1 MKLFLKLC
9 LRLAPK
15 LLLLLCLS
23 QVTQLVYG
31 FNLIPQTDAKAVVT
45 GSTEDLQ
52 LQIDRLINN
61 RDELKRKFSNSNAK
75 ANFEK
80 TLETVKER
88 LGEIKNQLAKH
99 QTISQ
104 QKFLNKLSALLNELL
119 HTMTSMQAMRQ
130 DVIQKIN
137 QQVSFLQEILLDP
150 YAKKSELKLQ
160 SEYQLEVLK
169 GQHKTIF
176 ELQEQLTQLRNER
189 HDLRRDLSAQ
199 KERLAELERQQR
211 VKTKEQ
217 SAFSDEAHAS
227 GWNKHQESQLL
238 DLESELLKAKEQL
251 TELKLK
257 DLGYAL
263 DLVENKIHWLE
274 AKLDILQLNLK
285 EINRKLI
292 VSEQD
297 LKQAEHDLA
306 KQQTELMQQQDDLLQ
321 MISMGEQN
329 VTKYKQQFEEYLQ
342 QQKINLPDRRA
353 LEEWDLELVNGV
365 AELDLYELAY
375 RNEQLMAVQR
385 ELKLWEATLDLLRV
399 RVRDAKI
406 DASAVA
412 TWHQISR
419 RNIRTEAAVRRE
431 REIYDEYRN
440 EAHKDLELFKLRID
454 DATKSLNSLTR
465 TLENLKSIVNEIQ
478 KQQTEFVNTHGA
490 NNYKKML
497 DLIAG
502 LYGDQF
508 VSAKD
513 LINRQ
518 RSLINKM
525 LETYASAIT
534 VTKDSLGKIDPV
546 LTRLDNIG
554 GILQRSEHAISWDSL
569 KVLGPD
575 FRLFIVDL
583 KKVILSFDPAGHIQ
597 NTISVLASNPMQIVW
612 LVVVCLF
619 ILLTMLSLR
628 IYLPVLEQRLA
639 SWVYLVDRKYWLAGI
654 CDLLVK
660 FLIKHLISLTL
671 WFSSALLILS
681 LNSDYTAIKLIFDL
695 CSIPYWIYLSRSILD
710 LFQELN
716 QKYPQLFVSFVLQDR
731 FLLALRFFS
740 YATIFT
746 FCLRAAFMEI
756 MFESDLPKLFL
767 AFYSI
772 VLRAAIVF
780 LIGREEVLSL
790 MPRQGDIWKWIRDKV
805 NSYYYPLLIGV
816 IVLMIFSDPYIGGY
830 SKLVYFVL
838 SGVLWTALLIGI
850 LWWSEG
856 LVRNLSARL
865 FFVISEDGSKERF
878 SNAKT
883 AYGLFLV
890 LLFASSLFI
899 AFLILA
905 QIWGQ
910 FNPLDKIGEYYI
922 FSPFKITGGQ
932 GDIPVS
938 LKLLVTV
945 LGFIGLGIGASWIF
959 SRYVLRPIFNLLVIN
974 SGVQNTILVISQYLI
989 VFIVLFICLGSIGL
1003 ETVVW
1008 HLFLVLGVALLWSVK
1023 DPANDFIAYFVLLIE
1038 RSIKIGDYIEL
1049 ADGEIVGIVR
1059 KITPRTVVIRRKNSV
1074 SIIVPNSVI
1083 IRSAVYNWNYT
1094 QNFFAFDDFFITVP
1108 YSFDPKLVKQVILSV
1123 LDRDI
1128 NILKTP
1134 APIVRLHEFDPN
1146 GMIFLI
1152 RGFLS
1157 SVNLANQWNIVS
1169 DLKIELV
1176 STLREHGIPIAAHT
1190 RVMISPDSGFS
1201 ATSGHKSKRKLTSET
1216 ISTYG
1221 ASSSDSDSDD
1231 FGDDS

>member
-1 MKLFLKLC
+1 MKFF

-15 LLLLLCLS
+15 ILLLLLTSPLA
-23 QVTQLVYG
+23 QG
-31 FNLIPQTDAKAVVT
+31 FNLMPQTDAKAVVT
-45 GSTEDLQ
+45 GSAEDLQ
-52 LQIDRLINN
+52 LQIDRLIHN
-61 RDELKRKFSNSNAK
+61 RDELKKKFNHNNLK

-80 TLETVKER
+80 NLENVKTS
-88 LGEIKNQLAKH
+88 LSDTKTQLAKH

-104 QKFLNKLSALLNELL
+104 QKFLNKQSALLSELL
-119 HTMTSMQAMRQ
+119 HTMTSMQTVRQ
-130 DVIQKIN
+130 DLIQKIN
-137 QQVSFLQEILLDP
+137 QQINFLQEILPDP
-150 YAKKSELKLQ
+150 YAKKSELKIQ
-160 SEYQLEVLK
+160 SEYQLGLLQE
-169 GQHKTIF
+169 QHKTIF
-176 ELQEQLTQLRNER
+176 ELQEQLAQLRNAR
-189 HDLRRDLSAQ
+189 HDIRRDLSAQ
-199 KERLAELERQQR
+199 KERLADLERQQR
-211 VKTKEQ
+211 VKAKEQ

-227 GWNKHQESQLL
+227 GWSKHQEAQLL
-238 DLESELLKAKEQL
+238 DLESELLQFKEQL
-251 TELKLK
+251 AELKIK
-257 DLGYAL
+257 DLSYML
-263 DLVENKIHWLE
+263 DLVELKIHWLE
-274 AKLDILQLNLK
+274 SKSDILQLNLK

-297 LKQAEHDLA
+297 LKQAEQDLA
-306 KQQTELMQQQDDLLQ
+306 QLQTSLMQQQDDLLQ
-321 MISMGEQN
+321 MISVGEQN
-329 VTKYKQQFEEYLQ
+329 VIKYKQQFEEYLQ

-353 LEEWDLELVNGV
+353 LDEWDLELINGV

-406 DASAVA
+406 DASVVS
-412 TWHQISR
+412 TWYQISR

-431 REIYDEYRN
+431 REIYDEYRV

-454 DATKSLNSLTR
+454 EATKSLNSLTR
-465 TLENLKSIVNEIQ
+465 TLENLKTIVNNIQ
-478 KQQTEFVNTHGA
+478 KQQTEFVDSHGA
-490 NNYKKML
+490 ASYKKIL

-518 RSLINKM
+518 RSLLNKM

-534 VTKDSLGKIDPV
+534 ITKDSLGKIEPV
-546 LTRLDNIG
+546 LIRLDNIG

-569 KVLGPD
+569 KLLGPD
-575 FRLFIVDL
+575 FRLFVVDL
-583 KKVILSFDPAGHIQ
+583 KKVILSFDPAGHLQ
-597 NTISVLASNPMQIVW
+597 TTISVLANNPMQIVW

-619 ILLTMLSLR
+619 ILLGMLSLR
-628 IYLPVLEQRLA
+628 LYLPVLEQRLA
-639 SWVYLVDRKYWLAGI
+639 SWVYLIDRKYWLAGI
-654 CDLLVK
+654 LDLLVK
-660 FLIKHLISLTL
+660 FVTKHLTSLTI
-671 WFSSALLILS
+671 WCSCALLILS
-681 LNSDYTAIKLIFDL
+681 LNSDYAAIKLIFDL
-695 CSIPYWIYLSRSILD
+695 CSIPYWIYLSRSMLV

-716 QKYPQLFVSFVLQDR
+716 QKYPQVFVSFILQDR
-731 FLLALRFFS
+731 FVMALRFLS

-790 MPRQGDIWKWIRDKV
+790 IPRQGDIWKWIRDKI
-805 NSYYYPLLIGV
+805 NSYYYPLLIIV
-816 IVLMIFSDPYIGGY
+816 IALMIFSDPYIGGY

-838 SGVLWTALLIGI
+838 SGILWTAILIGI

-865 FFVISEDGSKERF
+865 FFEISEDGSKERF
-878 SNAKT
+878 ANAKT

-910 FNPLDKIGEYYI
+910 FNPLDKIGEYYT

-938 LKLLVTV
+938 LKLLVTI
-945 LGFIGLGIGASWIF
+945 LGFIGLGISVSWIF

-1008 HLFLVLGVALLWSVK
+1008 HLFLVLGVALLWSIK

-1083 IRSAVYNWNYT
+1083 IRSPVYNWNYT

-1108 YSFDPKLVKQVILSV
+1108 YSFDPKLVKQVILGV

-1134 APIVRLHEFDPN
+1134 VPIVRLHEFDPN

-1176 STLREHGIPIAAHT
+1176 STLRANGIPIAAHT
-1190 RVMISPDSGFS
+1190 RVMISPDAGDS
-1201 ATSGHKSKRKLTSET
+1201 ATSGRKAKRKLTSET
-1216 ISTYG
+1216 ISAYD
-1221 ASSSDSDSDD
+1221 SSNSSDSDSGD

>member
-1 MKLFLKLC
+1 MKFF

-15 LLLLLCLS
+15 LLVLLCLNQS
-23 QVTQLVYG
+23 THIVYG
-31 FNLIPQTDAKAVVT
+31 FNLIPQSDTKAVVT

-61 RDELKRKFSNSNAK
+61 RDELKRKFSNSSAK
-75 ANFEK
+75 VNFEK
-80 TLETVKER
+80 ILETTKER
-88 LGEIKNQLAKH
+88 LTEIKNQLAKH

-119 HTMTSMQAMRQ
+119 HTMTSMQTMRQ
-130 DVIQKIN
+130 DVMQKIN

-160 SEYQLEVLK
+160 SEYQLAVLK
-169 GQHKTIF
+169 GQHKAIF

-227 GWNKHQESQLL
+227 GWSKHQESQLL
-238 DLESELLKAKEQL
+238 DLESELLQVKEQL

-257 DLGYAL
+257 DLSYAL

-274 AKLDILQLNLK
+274 AKLDVLQLNLK

-297 LKQAEHDLA
+297 LKLAEQDLA
-306 KQQTELMQQQDDLLQ
+306 QRQTELMQQQDDLLQ

-342 QQKINLPDRRA
+342 HQKINLPDRRA
-353 LEEWDLELVNGV
+353 LEEWDLELINGV

-431 REIYDEYRN
+431 REIYDEYRD

-454 DATKSLNSLTR
+454 DATKALNSLTR
-465 TLENLKSIVNEIQ
+465 TLENLKSIVSEIQ
-478 KQQTEFVNTHGA
+478 KQQTEFINTHGA

-497 DLIAG
+497 DLLAG

-583 KKVILSFDPAGHIQ
+583 KKVILSFDPVGHLQ
-597 NTISVLASNPMQIVW
+597 DTFTVLASNPMQIVW

-619 ILLTMLSLR
+619 ILLIMLSLR
-628 IYLPVLEQRLA
+628 VYLPVLEQRLA

-660 FLIKHLISLTL
+660 FLIKHLISLTI
-671 WFSSALLILS
+671 WFSSAFLILS

-816 IVLMIFSDPYIGGY
+816 IALMIFSDPYIGGY

-838 SGVLWTALLIGI
+838 SGVVWTALLIGI

-865 FFVISEDGSKERF
+865 FFEISEDGSKERF
-878 SNAKT
+878 ANAKT

-910 FNPLDKIGEYYI
+910 FNPLDKIGEYYT

-938 LKLLVTV
+938 LKLLVTI
-945 LGFIGLGIGASWIF
+945 LGFIGIGIGAAWIF
-959 SRYVLRPIFNLLVIN
+959 NRYVLRPIFNLLVIN

-1108 YSFDPKLVKQVILSV
+1108 YSFDPKLVKQVILGV

-1134 APIVRLHEFDPN
+1134 APVVRLHEFDPN

-1176 STLREHGIPIAAHT
+1176 STLRAHGIPIAAHT
-1190 RVMISPDSGFS
+1190 RVMISPDAGNGGNDVT
-1201 ATSGHKSKRKLTSET
+1201 AGRKAKRKLASET
-1216 ISTYG
+1216 ITTYG
-1221 ASSSDSDSDD
+1221 SSNSSDIDNSDS
-1231 FGDDS
+1231 GELE